1 METERLNMLIDI
13 VMRQTDYSNEE
24 ASKKMIEHKYNV
36 LAVVREFIGSDVNV
50 NVKKEDEPTKPT
62 KSTNQLIYGEIRNMM
77 GNAAAN
83 YRRKQEL
90 QQYYNSKM
98 HHAKQEEKKE

>member
-24 ASKKMIEHKYNV
+24 ASKKIIEHKYNV
-36 LAVVREFIGSDVNV
+36 LAVVREFIGSDM
-50 NVKKEDEPTKPT
+50 NVKKEEKPT

-98 HHAKQEEKKE
+98 MQHTKQEEKKE